1 MTLGQHFW
9 VAYPKEQ
16 AGRRQ
21 NNQKMWE
28 PNENR
33 RIRPNR
39 IHRFPFRVA
48 RLTVTQ
54 RLFIFPR
61 KKGRGMLE
69 QKGSLQQTRD
79 AFVWQIPDSYNIGVD
94 ICDRPAA
101 TFPDAAAIIDV
112 APDGTS
118 TRHSFADLR
127 ALSNRFAHVLG
138 GTASPGDRVAVLLP
152 QCVETAAAHIAITKM
167 GCIAL
172 PLFTLFGPEA
182 MLHRLR
188 DSGARAVI
196 TNAAGAALLT
206 DLRAELPDLAAIY
219 TIDGP
224 TPDALDLHALCA
236 GQSPDFTPV
245 DTRADDPAILIYT
258 SGTTGAPKGALHA
271 HRVLLG
277 HLPGVEMSHDFFPQP
292 GDCIWTPADWAWIG
306 GLLDVLMPALHHGVP
321 VVACRFRKFTA
332 RAAFDLIR
340 THGIRNAFLP
350 PTALKLMRQDTPAEP
365 VPMRS
370 VASGGETLG
379 KELIAWGQQVFGTTI
394 NEFYGQTE
402 CNMIVSSCAA
412 LEPAEPGVMGF
423 PVPGH
428 VVEVLDG
435 AGRICEVDN
444 EGSIAVRAPDPVMF
458 LEYWNRP
465 DATAEKFLTVDSTK
479 WLLTGDRGA
488 KSPSGRIRFIGR
500 DDDVI
505 SSGGYRIG
513 PAEIEDCLLTHPAVQ
528 MAGVVGKPDPLRG
541 SVVAAYIQ
549 LAPGHDPSDA
559 LADGIAAHVK
569 TRLAA
574 YEYPRVI
581 RFIDDMPMTTTGKI
595 IRADLRRRAEKEA
608 EHEH

>member
-1 MTLGQHFW
+1 MLLQKETLW
-9 VAYPKEQ
+9 
-16 AGRRQ
+16 
-21 NNQKMWE
+21 
-28 PNENR
+28 
-33 RIRPNR
+33 
-39 IHRFPFRVA
+39 
-48 RLTVTQ
+48 
-54 RLFIFPR
+54 
-61 KKGRGMLE
+61 
-69 QKGSLQQTRD
+69 QTRD
-79 AFVWQIPDSYNIGVD
+79 AFRWHVPERYNIGVD

-101 TFPDAAAIIDV
+101 ATPDNVAIIDV
-112 APDGTS
+112 DAGGGCI
-118 TRHSFADLR
+118 RHSFAQLR
-127 ALSNRFAHVLG
+127 ALSNRMAHLFAT
-138 GTASPGDRVAVLLP
+138 GTVQGDRIAVLLP

-182 MLHRLR
+182 LLHRLR
-188 DSGARAVI
+188 DSGACAVV
-196 TNAAGAALLT
+196 TNADGAAMLAG
-206 DLRAELPDLAAIY
+206 LRDDLPDLAQIY
-219 TIDGP
+219 SIDGP
-224 TPDALDLHALCA
+224 GPGALELHALCA
-236 GQSPDFTPV
+236 DLSDDFTPR

-292 GDCIWTPADWAWIG
+292 GDVIWTPADWAWIG

-340 THGIRNAFLP
+340 AHGIRNAFLP
-350 PTALKLMRQDTPAEP
+350 PTALKMMRLDTPKDP

-379 KELIAWGQQVFGTTI
+379 KELIAWGQKVFGTTI

-423 PVPGH
+423 AVPGH
-428 VVEVLDG
+428 VVDVLDD
-435 AGRICEVDN
+435 AGQPCPTDT
-444 EGSIAVRAPDPVMF
+444 EGNIAVRAPDPVMF

-465 DATAEKFLTVDSTK
+465 DATAAKFITVDGHK

-488 KSPSGRIRFIGR
+488 KTSTGRIRFIGR
-500 DDDVI
+500 DDDII

-528 MAGVVGKPDPLRG
+528 MAGVVGKPDALRG
-541 SVVAAYIQ
+541 TIVAAYIQ
-549 LAPGHDPSDA
+549 LAPGHAPSDA
-559 LADGIAAHVK
+559 LADDIAAHVK

-581 RFIDDMPMTTTGKI
+581 RFIDDMPLTTTGKI
-595 IRADLRRRAEKEA
+595 IRGDLRHRAETEG
-608 EHEH
+608 E

>member
-1 MTLGQHFW
+1 MLQRKQTL
-9 VAYPKEQ
+9 E
-16 AGRRQ
+16 
-21 NNQKMWE
+21 
-28 PNENR
+28 
-33 RIRPNR
+33 
-39 IHRFPFRVA
+39 
-48 RLTVTQ
+48 L
-54 RLFIFPR
+54 
-61 KKGRGMLE
+61 
-69 QKGSLQQTRD
+69 TRD
-79 AFVWQIPDSYNIGVD
+79 AFNWDVPTRYNIGTD
-94 ICDRPAA
+94 ICDRPAES
-101 TFPDAAAIIDV
+101 TPDNTAIIDV

-118 TRHSFADLR
+118 KHYSFSQLR
-127 ALSNRFAHVLG
+127 ALSNRMAHLFTG
-138 GTASPGDRVAVLLP
+138 GAGSGDRIAVLLP

-167 GCIAL
+167 GCISL
-172 PLFTLFGPEA
+172 PLCTLFGPEA
-182 MLHRLR
+182 LLHRLR
-188 DSGARAVI
+188 DSGACAVV
-196 TNAAGAALLT
+196 TNAAGAAVLT
-206 DLRAELPDLAAIY
+206 ELRDSLPDLTTIY
-219 TIDGP
+219 CIDGQAP
-224 TPDALDLHALCA
+224 GAIDLHAACA
-236 GQSPDFTPV
+236 TQPTDFTAA
-245 DTRADDPAILIYT
+245 DTFADDPAILIYT

-292 GDCIWTPADWAWIG
+292 GDLIWTPADWAWIG
-306 GLLDVLMPALHHGVP
+306 GLLDVLMPALHHGIP

-332 RAAFDLIR
+332 SAAFELIR

-350 PTALKLMRQDTPAEP
+350 PTALKMMRLDTPDQP

-402 CNMIVSSCAA
+402 CNMIISSCAA

-428 VVEVLDG
+428 VVEVLDD
-435 AGRICEVDN
+435 AGKICPTDQ
-444 EGSIAVRAPDPVMF
+444 EGNIAVRAPDPVMF

-465 DATAEKFLTVDSTK
+465 DATAEKFLTVDGEK
-479 WLLTGDRGA
+479 WLLTGDKGA
-488 KSPSGRIRFIGR
+488 KTPGGRIRFIGR

-541 SVVAAYIQ
+541 TIVAAYIQ
-549 LAPGHDPSDA
+549 LAPGNTPSDA
-559 LADGIAAHVK
+559 LAEEIAAHVK

-581 RFIDDMPMTTTGKI
+581 RFIDNMPLTTTGKI
-595 IRADLRRRAEKEA
+595 IRVDLRRRAEKEA
-608 EHEH
+608 SDEQ